1 LALERHPFGEEAVND
16 NSDASPEARF
26 TSRLLDA
33 FYIELLPALV
43 WGTFIGLGA
52 AWCHY
57 VGPLSGYFLAL
68 ITFGLAAMV
77 IGTVVYAACQVR
89 RGRGSPHRHRDAK

>member
-1 LALERHPFGEEAVND
+1 VND
-16 NSDASPEARF
+16 NSNASLEARF

-33 FYIELLPALV
+33 FYIELLPGLV

-52 AWCHY
+52 AWCYY

-68 ITFGLAAMV
+68 ITFGLASLV
-77 IGTVVYAACQVR
+77 IGTVAYAAYQMR
-89 RGRGSPHRHRDAK
+89 RRREKPQSP